1 MSSSLKRSRRQNAGN
16 KMTLM
21 IEEERAKIE
30 SGETVLS
37 EDDEE
42 FTRKADGEDIVDSD
56 FEETDSEAEKA
67 ADAASKEIEYII
79 EKAERKK
86 QRKIARKQRIVP
98 QFAGTKNKPTGLRK
112 QPKDNHQEPSD
123 ASKKGIQTS
132 MQRKAKPADIAVR
145 FSSRASAVRKAQ
157 ETEAR
162 EHERE
167 VLAAA
172 KRKRKK
178 SNQPETE
185 PRLTQEQLL
194 EEAKQTEAENLA
206 KLKEFQELEAEEK
219 QLHRRLIGTRKEPL
233 MIQPIA
239 HWRSS
244 IVSDTGPDSTSASD
258 SKSEDTKKTL
268 PVYDKIEYA
277 LKGLDQTH
285 FPFNPW
291 ATSTPTMRPKIC
303 AITGLPARYFH
314 PRAKVPYANSRA
326 YHILEELVQGGHAYF
341 YDMDIWSS
349 TDIVG

>member
-1 MSSSLKRSRRQNAGN
+1 MNVPMKRSRRQNAGN
-16 KMTLM
+16 KMTSM
-21 IEEERAKIE
+21 IEEERAKIV
-30 SGETVLS
+30 SGEIVLS

-42 FTRKADGEDIVDSD
+42 FTKKADGEDIVDSD

-67 ADAASKEIEYII
+67 ADAASKEIEDVL

-86 QRKIARKQRIVP
+86 RRKIARKQRIVP
-98 QFAGTKNKPTGLRK
+98 QFASSKRTPTDSHKPS
-112 QPKDNHQEPSD
+112 KDNY
-123 ASKKGIQTS
+123 SKSGTQPPI
-132 MQRKAKPADIAVR
+132 QRKAKPTDIAVR

-162 EHERE
+162 EQERE

-172 KRKRKK
+172 KRRRKK
-178 SNQPETE
+178 SNRPEIV

-219 QLHRRLIGTRKEPL
+219 QLHRRMIDSRKEPL
-233 MIQPIA
+233 MIQPVA

-244 IVSDTGPDSTSASD
+244 IIYGTSVDSIRATDA
-258 SKSEDTKKTL
+258 KPEGIKNAL
-268 PVYDKIEYA
+268 PVCDKIEYA
-277 LKGLDQTH
+277 LKGFDQTH

-291 ATSTPTMRPKIC
+291 ATSAAAKRPKIC
-303 AITGLPARYFH
+303 AVTGLPARYFH

-326 YHILEELVQGGHAYF
+326 YRILEELVQGEHAYF
-341 YDMDIWSS
+341 YDIDIWSS
-349 TDIVG
+349 TDIIR

>member
-1 MSSSLKRSRRQNAGN
+1 MRVPVKRSRRQNAGN

-42 FTRKADGEDIVDSD
+42 FTKKGDGEDIVDSD

-67 ADAASKEIEYII
+67 ADAASKEIEDIL

-98 QFAGTKNKPTGLRK
+98 QFASTKRTSTDLHKSL
-112 QPKDNHQEPSD
+112 KDDHHQSST
-123 ASKKGIQTS
+123 ASKKGIQAPA
-132 MQRKAKPADIAVR
+132 QRKAKPVDIAVR

-162 EHERE
+162 EQERE

-172 KRKRKK
+172 KRRRKK
-178 SNQPETE
+178 SNQPEIA

-206 KLKEFQELEAEEK
+206 KLKEFQELEAEER
-219 QLHRRLIGTRKEPL
+219 QLHRRLIGSRKEPL
-233 MIQPIA
+233 MIQPVA

-244 IVSDTGPDSTSASD
+244 IVSDTNANSANAAD
-258 SKSEDTKKTL
+258 AIPEDVKETL
-268 PVYDKIEYA
+268 PVRDKIEYA
-277 LKGLDQTH
+277 LKDLDQTH

-291 ATSTPTMRPKIC
+291 ATSAPAMRPKIC
-303 AITGLPARYFH
+303 AVTGLPARYFH

-326 YHILEELVQGGHAYF
+326 YRILEELVQGRHAYF
-341 YDMDIWSS
+341 YDIDIWSS
-349 TDIVG
+349 TDIIR